1 VRRIAVVVLGAVLL
15 GWAAGASSARS
26 DRPTLRLRGTEP
38 LSLAGSRFV
47 ARERVRVT
55 VIVPGEQAA
64 ARRVTAS
71 RRGSFTVTFP
81 SVDYDRCNSLF
92 GRAVGSEGSR
102 AALKLPAPQ
111 CPPRP

>member
-1 VRRIAVVVLGAVLL
+1 MRGIAAVVLGAVLL

-26 DRPTLRLRGTEP
+26 DRPTLKLTRTNP

-55 VIVPGEQAA
+55 VTVPGEQAA
-64 ARRVTAS
+64 AKRVTAS
-71 RRGSFTVTFP
+71 RRGSFTVTFHN
-81 SVDYDRCNSLF
+81 VEYDRCNSLF